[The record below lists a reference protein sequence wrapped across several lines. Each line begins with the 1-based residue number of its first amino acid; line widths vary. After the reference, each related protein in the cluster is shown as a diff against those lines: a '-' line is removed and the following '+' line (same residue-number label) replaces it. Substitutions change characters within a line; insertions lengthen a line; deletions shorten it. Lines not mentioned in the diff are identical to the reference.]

1 MKQLYY
7 IFFSMRP
14 GQWTKNLVVFAALIF
29 SRNLTDTELGAKS
42 VEAFAIFC
50 LLSGMIY
57 LVNDIADRNKDELH
71 ETKRRRP
78 LPSGRLSVAVAWVAA
93 AVGFA
98 AGMYASWRMGGGFLA
113 VAISFVVLNLVYSFA
128 LKRVALLDVMSISVS
143 FVLRAIGGVEALRAI
158 DPSIEISAWLLIC
171 TLLLSLFLGFC
182 KRRHELVTVYQAEN
196 HRESLLGY
204 SPALLDQLVG
214 ITAGGSI
221 ISYTIYTIW
230 PDTVAKFGTT
240 ALVYTVPLV
249 LLGVFRYLYLVYNEQ
264 KGGSPSDLLLREKFL
279 LIDVI
284 AWIALVVAIMH
295 KF

>member
-1 MKQLYY
+1 MRQLFY
-7 IFFSMRP
+7 IVVSMRP
-14 GQWTKNLVVFAALIF
+14 WQWTKNLVVFAALIF
-29 SRNLTDTELGAKS
+29 SRNLTNDDLVWKS

-57 LVNDIADRNKDELH
+57 LVNDTVDVEKDKMHDVKRN
-71 ETKRRRP
+71 RP
-78 LPSGRLSVAVAWVAA
+78 LPSGKLKVPVAWGVAVL
-93 AVGFA
+93 GFA
-98 AGMYASWRMGGGFLA
+98 GGMYAAYAMGVGFF
-113 VAISFVVLNLVYSFA
+113 VVSISFVVLNLFYSFV
-128 LKRVALLDVMSISVS
+128 LKRVALLDVMSIAVG
-143 FVLRAIGGVEALRAI
+143 FVLRAISGVEALRVI
-158 DPSIEISAWLLIC
+158 EPSVQISPWLLIC

-182 KRRHELVTVYQAEN
+182 KRRHELVTMDQAVN

-214 ITAGGSI
+214 ITAAGAI
-221 ISYTIYTIW
+221 IAYTIYTIW
-230 PDTVAKFGTT
+230 PDTVQKFGTT

-284 AWIALVVAIMH
+284 VWIVLVIAILH
-295 KF
+295 GI